1 MVMRRAPLFSTAEA
15 VEEAFYDAMQR
26 ADLEAMM
33 SLWADDEDV
42 MCVHPG
48 HQRLIGLDAIRASW
62 AAIFANGAVDVRA
75 AEVRA
80 HTGAMLAVHN
90 LVEQVIVA
98 GRTGPEVVA
107 CVTTNVYV
115 KYASGWRILLHHSGP
130 GAEQSPAVTSGAVL
144 H

>member
-1 MVMRRAPLFSTAEA
+1 
-15 VEEAFYDAMQR
+15 
-26 ADLEAMM
+26 
-33 SLWADDEDV
+33 
-42 MCVHPG
+42 
-48 HQRLIGLDAIRASW
+48 
-62 AAIFANGAVDVRA
+62 
-75 AEVRA
+75 
-80 HTGAMLAVHN
+80 MLAVHN

-98 GRTGPEVVA
+98 GRTDPEVVA